1 MSASGTDAPV
11 TAVLERAA
19 VPDAVRTARR
29 RGTVRLRTTWAL
41 LTTAVLAAFAADV
54 LLGRFPVPLPDLVRI
69 ASGEVVPPTS
79 FVLLEDKLPR
89 AVVGLL
95 VGLAFGASGATF
107 QTMLRNPLASPDVL
121 GVTSGASASAV
132 FAIVV
137 LDVRGRDVS
146 WWALA
151 GAAAVALALHVLSRG
166 VAGRRLVL
174 AGIGL
179 AAVLTAVTSALLARS
194 TIRTAAEVLVW
205 LNGSLSSSTWDRAT
219 DLALALAVLLPALAW
234 LSRGLDGLA
243 LGDDT
248 ASGLGVRVRSTRR
261 GLLLVAVALAGVAT
275 AAAGPIAF
283 VAFLSGPLARR
294 LLHGRASLVASALV
308 GALVVLTADLLAA
321 NAFET
326 RLPVGVVTGALGA
339 PFLLWLLATAPR
351 TGRHGA

>member
-1 MSASGTDAPV
+1 M
-11 TAVLERAA
+11 TALLERAA
-19 VPDAVRTARR
+19 APGAVGTARR
-29 RGTVRLRTTWAL
+29 TGTARLRATWAL
-41 LTTAVLAAFAADV
+41 LALAVLAVFVAGV
-54 LLGRFPVPLPDLVRI
+54 LLGRYPVPLPDLLRI

-79 FVLLEDKLPR
+79 FILLEDKLPR

-121 GVTSGASASAV
+121 GVTSGASAAAV

-137 LDVRGRDVS
+137 VGVTGRDVG
-146 WWALA
+146 WWALG
-151 GAAAVALALHVLSRG
+151 GAAAVALGLHVLSRG
-166 VAGRRLVL
+166 VAGQRLVL

-179 AAVLTAVTSALLARS
+179 AAVLTAVTSHLLARS

-205 LNGSLSSSTWDRAT
+205 LNGSLSPSTWDRAT

-248 ASGLGVRVRSTRR
+248 AAGLGVRVRSTRL
-261 GLLLVAVALAGVAT
+261 GLLVVAVALAGVAT
-275 AAAGPIAF
+275 AAAGPVAF
-283 VAFLSGPLARR
+283 VAFLSGPIARR
-294 LLHGRASLVASALV
+294 LLHGRPSLVASALV
-308 GALVVLTADLLAA
+308 GALVVLSADLVAA
-321 NAFET
+321 NAFAT

-339 PFLLWLLATAPR
+339 PFLLWLLVTAPR
-351 TGRHGA
+351 TGRGAD

>member
-1 MSASGTDAPV
+1 MSAL
-11 TAVLERAA
+11 LERPVA
-19 VPDAVRTARR
+19 PDVVRTARR
-29 RGTVRLRTTWAL
+29 RSATRLRTTWAL
-41 LTTAVLAAFAADV
+41 LAVAVVCAFAADV
-54 LLGRFPVPLPDLVRI
+54 LLGRYPVPLADLARI
-69 ASGEVVPPTS
+69 TSGEVVRPTS
-79 FVLLEDKLPR
+79 FILLEDKLPR

-137 LDVRGRDVS
+137 LGVTGRDVS
-146 WWALA
+146 WWALG
-151 GAAAVALALHVLSRG
+151 GAAVVALALHLLSRG
-166 VAGRRLVL
+166 VAGQRLVL

-179 AAVLTAVTSALLARS
+179 AAVLTAVTTHLLARS

-205 LNGSLSSSTWDRAT
+205 LNGSLSSSTWERAT

-234 LSRGLDGLA
+234 CARGLDGLA

-248 ASGLGVRVRSTRR
+248 AAGLGVHVRRSRL
-261 GLLLVAVALAGVAT
+261 GLLVVSVALAGVAT
-275 AAAGPIAF
+275 AAAGPVAF

-308 GALVVLTADLLAA
+308 GALIVLSADLVAA
-321 NAFET
+321 NAFDT
-326 RLPVGVVTGALGA
+326 RLPVGIVTGALGA
-339 PFLLWLLATAPR
+339 PFLLWLLVTAPR
-351 TGRHGA
+351 TGTGAST